1 MLLFP
6 LQYCIFYIVDVILM
20 LTGPYY
26 SHLGSLK
33 KKTKT
38 QVKKGLVC
46 LQGLEV
52 MFKSMLN
59 NQELL
64 PVKKGQL
71 VLV

>member
-38 QVKKGLVC
+38 QVTKRFG
-46 LQGLEV
+46 
-52 MFKSMLN
+52 MFTRPWSYVQVDAK
-59 NQELL
+59 
-64 PVKKGQL
+64 
-71 VLV
+71 

>member
-38 QVKKGLVC
+38 QVTFYKLLLEGRVVK
-46 LQGLEV
+46 QGLIAGTAEEIHFV
-52 MFKSMLN
+52 N
-59 NQELL
+59 
-64 PVKKGQL
+64 
-71 VLV
+71 

>member
-1 MLLFP
+1 MQLLP
-6 LQYCIFYIVDVILM
+6 LQHCIFYIVDVILM

-33 KKTKT
+33 KKLKLKK
-38 QVKKGLVC
+38 QKGLVC